1 VRFSFRPTRE
11 GMSQAMLRIDSNDG
25 LHPAIDV
32 PLAALGRQLPPCI
45 PTLQPGSTVDFGPTP
60 LFHPTVQGLELYNTT
75 ADDCIIGDPVLTSG
89 GPAFHWPGGVAPS
102 GRTLP
107 PGGRMSIRV
116 ELVTQAVQTYHG
128 AIEFYV
134 SNPGAPSIT
143 VALTGLGDDS
153 CFFLSPGTVD
163 FGPTTL
169 GCGIPAQK
177 VWAVN
182 HCGYNVTV
190 TQAVTSGAPFTVGQA
205 MPISVAPQTS
215 AAIAVGYAPQSV
227 GDDVGSLFVSIAGNA
242 TPLRAGLTGGSQTA
256 ATILDQWDQST
267 PKVDLLILVDN
278 SGSMATKQQTL
289 QSNLEYLWNRIAASK
304 SDFHIAVTSS
314 GMTPYTAGWSQC
326 PGGASG
332 GEAGRFFPVD
342 ASRPRF
348 LTPQTPDVKNTL
360 FANIGVGICH
370 WDERFFE
377 PAVAALT
384 DPLVSSTKA
393 PGTSFPADGNA
404 GFLRDDAR
412 LAILVV
418 TDTDDSNKMA
428 NPPPV
433 DGFVQKL
440 IAVKRG
446 AKDLISFAAIVPLWN
461 CPTAETYPTPRF
473 AQAAAQLNGHLFDSC
488 NLNNYGAVL
497 EAAAGSLLLPLS
509 SFPLSAKPKDPSAIV
524 VTVNGAV
531 VSNWSYDA
539 GSNRIVFPESAI
551 PPPGSHITAKYE
563 PACQ

>member
-1 VRFSFRPTRE
+1 V
-11 GMSQAMLRIDSNDG
+11 
-25 LHPAIDV
+25 
-32 PLAALGRQLPPCI
+32 
-45 PTLQPGSTVDFGPTP
+45 
-60 LFHPTVQGLELYNTT
+60 
-75 ADDCIIGDPVLTSG
+75 
-89 GPAFHWPGGVAPS
+89 
-102 GRTLP
+102 
-107 PGGRMSIRV
+107 
-116 ELVTQAVQTYHG
+116 
-128 AIEFYV
+128 
-134 SNPGAPSIT
+134 T
-143 VALTGLGDDS
+143 VA
-153 CFFLSPGTVD
+153 
-163 FGPTTL
+163 
-169 GCGIPAQK
+169 
-177 VWAVN
+177 
-182 HCGYNVTV
+182 
-190 TQAVTSGAPFTVGQA
+190 QAVTSGAPFTAGQA
-205 MPISVAPQTS
+205 MPITVTPQTS
-215 AAIAVGYAPQSV
+215 AAIVVGYEPQSV
-227 GDDVGSLFVSIAGNA
+227 GDDVGTLFVSLAGNPI
-242 TPLRAGLTGGSQTA
+242 PLRAGLTGGSQTA

-278 SGSMATKQQTL
+278 SGSMATQQQAL
-289 QSNLEYLWNRIAASK
+289 QSNLDRLWSRIAAANA
-304 SDFHIAVTSS
+304 DFHIAVTSS
-314 GMTPYTAGWSQC
+314 GMAPYTAGRTQC
-326 PGGASG
+326 PGGAGG

-342 ASRPRF
+342 ASRPRL
-348 LTPQTPDVKNTL
+348 LTPQTPDVKNVL
-360 FANIGVGICH
+360 FANIAVGLCH
-370 WDERFFE
+370 WDERFLE
-377 PAVAALT
+377 PAVAALN
-384 DPLVSSTKA
+384 DPLVSATKA

-412 LAILVV
+412 LALLVV

-440 IAVKRG
+440 VAVKHG